1 MFLSSA
7 KEINTL
13 ISKRMSYIY
22 LKVTIEKKKRT
33 HNFDFL
39 SLTGSSPG
47 QSPGQVSSSLTHVD
61 IEF

>member
-1 MFLSSA
+1 
-7 KEINTL
+7 
-13 ISKRMSYIY
+13 MSYIY
-22 LKVTIEKKKRT
+22 IKVTIEKKKRT